1 MCEGGGGIA
10 NADSTEMA
18 VILDEA
24 GVEISPGSY
33 GGVGGKEYIWLLD
46 FRLEFLLASESLW

>member
-1 MCEGGGGIA
+1 
-10 NADSTEMA
+10 MA